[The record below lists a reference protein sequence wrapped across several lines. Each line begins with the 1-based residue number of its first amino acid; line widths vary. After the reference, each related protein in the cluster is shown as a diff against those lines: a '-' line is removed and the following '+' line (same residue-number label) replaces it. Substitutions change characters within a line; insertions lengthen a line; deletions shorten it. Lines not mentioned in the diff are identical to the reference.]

1 MLSTCVINV
10 QQPDGSSSVF
20 SRDTWIPIY
29 LITFHSL
36 QANKSWVSGGHK
48 TAIKTMPKTQ
58 PFKAHVSCAPAEVG
72 WAEVDIFPQSLLLQL
87 RQGIRLWMFFLEYLQ
102 VTNKERMIPLLSTPG
117 FYPNGGFFYSL
128 YSFSEEIMGTLL
140 HNHELVRLNNVFC
153 SKWVLSWPLIAARR
167 VFTGFL

>member
-1 MLSTCVINV
+1 MLSMCVINV
-10 QQPDGSSSVF
+10 QQSDGPSSVF

-36 QANKSWVSGGHK
+36 QANKPWV
-48 TAIKTMPKTQ
+48 
-58 PFKAHVSCAPAEVG
+58 AEVTKQRLRPCQKHSHSRHTCPVLQQRLG
-72 WAEVDIFPQSLLLQL
+72 GQRWIFSHSRSFCSLDKASGSRCSFWNIFKSPTKKELSPSSP
-87 RQGIRLWMFFLEYLQ
+87 RLAFIQME
-102 VTNKERMIPLLSTPG
+102 
-117 FYPNGGFFYSL
+117 FFYSL

-167 VFTGFL
+167 VFTRFL